1 MRVSKFASHSESHS
15 ASGSPF
21 SKSCTYE
28 SLIQAYNYYMYIR
41 KRVLKLVYCT
51 CNVASHTLLLGVSS
65 LSHALFNTSLL
76 HAQVWTQAGI
86 LHMQRCQ
93 QEVDTRTL
101 GSR

>member
-28 SLIQAYNYYMYIR
+28 SLIQAYYMYIR
-41 KRVLKLVYCT
+41 KCVLKLVYCT

-76 HAQVWTQAGI
+76 HVQVWTQAGI
-86 LHMQRCQ
+86 LHMQCCL